1 MNESDAQA
9 IYREYLAKKIDE
21 HLPTPRELRYRK
33 QISLNLVNFGNKT
46 ASYKTSLDKKN

>member
-33 QISLNLVNFGNKT
+33 QISLNLVNFGHKT
-46 ASYKTSLDKKN
+46 TSYKTSLDKKN